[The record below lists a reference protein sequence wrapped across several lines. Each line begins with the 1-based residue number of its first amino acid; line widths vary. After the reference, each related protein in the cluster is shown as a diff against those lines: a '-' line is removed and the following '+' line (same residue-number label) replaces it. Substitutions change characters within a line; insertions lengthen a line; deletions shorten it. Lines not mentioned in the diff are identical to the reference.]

1 MQQRSKGLENIVQSI
16 SFSVMVFVNLQLKI
30 KQGLESDFVEE
41 LKKHLPDTRAFDGCH
56 ALYFGESQEGSGNF
70 EFFSKWTSKEHYDKY
85 IEWRTESGLMGEIA
99 NKYFEGEPVWR
110 FFNIVSDY

>member
-1 MQQRSKGLENIVQSI
+1 MQQLKGLENIVQSI